1 MAARRRESLE
11 KEAKAD
17 LDRLRKNLDERNV
30 VTTPEGRKSR
40 YLRYLGSIA
49 GLNMPMSK
57 EDYKREIEKVNG
69 DVKELTTGFLS
80 HPDKWASCIVL
91 HSNTL
96 PFDLYTL
103 CKKGSRKFLIFS
115 ITLYMFIL
123 STFFSLISSWAGC
136 MEIAGKDFLPKG
148 FMLISGLGEG
158 LQGDQT
164 SGCLYIESFAVLV
177 GVYISLPIFGAVVLV
192 RLLDYVSNS
201 IKVSKYM
208 LLTLR
213 DGKPVIMIRCIAA
226 NGQVHYN
233 LNAHASFRIF
243 YKDKLT
249 EETYSMDH
257 DIHFVPVTTMVGMA
271 TVLNYVCDEHC
282 PLRATHAIIF
292 DDKTGMPKWNHSKIA
307 VINLQVT
314 AQKEPGSRECHKFV
328 QIWSTRASCI
338 DADEVTGALPQ
349 WVTANIVMPHEW
361 KISQG
366 KKTITVDLSKLS
378 VWEYMPQMI
387 AKYKAKQAAEA
398 AEVEAVTADDV
409 LVHIPPA
416 PIPSSIPIAT
426 QAVAPSLSVTG
437 ADDLSSFP
445 GAVVTAAAVAAVAA
459 SQTGSGEPLALETT
473 TLLEGLQ
480 TSDGTAREEKSV

>member
-1 MAARRRESLE
+1 MATRRRESLE
-11 KEAKAD
+11 KEAQAD
-17 LDRLRKNLDERNV
+17 LDRLKKNLAERNV
-30 VTTPEGRKSR
+30 VTAPEGRKSKL
-40 YLRYLGSIA
+40 LRYLGSVA

-57 EDYKREIEKVNG
+57 DDYNREINKVNG
-69 DVKELTTGFLS
+69 DIKELTVGFLS

-123 STFFSLISSWAGC
+123 STFFALISSWGGC
-136 MEIAGKDFLPKG
+136 MEIEGKDFLPKG

-158 LQGDQT
+158 LQGDQM

-271 TVLNYVCDEHC
+271 TVLNYVCDDKC
-282 PLRATHAIIF
+282 PLLATKAIIF
-292 DDKTGMPKWNHSKIA
+292 DDKTGMPKWSHSRIA

-328 QIWSTRASCI
+328 QFWSTRASCI

-378 VWEYMPQMI
+378 TWEYMPQMV
-387 AKYKAKQAAEA
+387 AKYKAKLAAEA
-398 AEVEAVTADDV
+398 EAKATAASAATAVDDV
-409 LVHIPPA
+409 LVQVPV
-416 PIPSSIPIAT
+416 PIPVP
-426 QAVAPSLSVTG
+426 LSVTS
-437 ADDLSSFP
+437 ADDKNSGPVPSS
-445 GAVVTAAAVAAVAA
+445 GAAAAAPAPADIA
-459 SQTGSGEPLALETT
+459 SETT
-473 TLLEGLQ
+473 TLLVKK
-480 TSDGTAREEKSV
+480 SDGP